1 MATMRAAFFDSYGP
15 PEVIYVGEAP
25 VPVPHTGQVLV
36 RVGAATVNGGELFL
50 RAGRL
55 RLFTGRRFPKRLGVD
70 VVGRVEALGPDVA
83 DVNVGDEV
91 WGVLPRG
98 RMGTAAE
105 FVALDADRVAPVPAG
120 LDAAGAVSLLT
131 GGTTSLTA
139 LRDKAA
145 LRPGERLLVRG
156 AAGGVGSVAVQIG
169 KALGAHVTG
178 LASAKTADFVRE
190 MGADEVFDY
199 AVTGPE
205 DLGRFDVVFDT
216 VGGRLRAFRRLLA
229 PGGRMVAVAFD
240 SSRILRDVGYLLA
253 SSVHGSRRVRFFSG
267 NPRRELL
274 ADLGRLVDDGRLAPV
289 VDTVRPLSAVAEA
302 HRALEDGG
310 VRGKH
315 VIAA

>member
-25 VPVPHTGQVLV
+25 VPVPGAGQVLL
-36 RVGAATVNGGELFL
+36 RVGATTVNGGELFL

-55 RLFTGRRFPKRLGVD
+55 RPFSGRRFPKRLGID
-70 VVGRVEALGPDVA
+70 VAGRVEALGAGAA
-83 DVNVGDEV
+83 DVSFGDGV

-105 FVALDADRVAPVPAG
+105 FAVVDADRVAPIPAG
-120 LDAAGAVSLLT
+120 LDAAEAVSLLA
-131 GGTTSLTA
+131 GGTTALTG

-145 LRPGERLLVRG
+145 LRPGEHLLVRG

-178 LASAKTADFVRE
+178 LASARTGDFVRGL
-190 MGADEVFDY
+190 GADEVADY

-216 VGGRLRAFRRLLA
+216 VGGRLPAFRRLLA

-240 SSRILRDVGYLLA
+240 STRIARDVGYLLA
-253 SSVHGSRRVRFFSG
+253 SFAHGSRRVRFFSG
-267 NPRRELL
+267 NPRRGLL
-274 ADLGRLVDDGRLAPV
+274 EDLGRLVDAGKVTPV
-289 VDTVRPLSAVAEA
+289 VDTVRPLSAIAGA
-302 HRALEDGG
+302 HRALEEGG

-315 VIAA
+315 VIAV